1 MGKSSPLA
9 GPRPNDRTEFAVPIE
24 DAEGPLVMA
33 LDVGSTASRGSLHDA
48 RGVPVRGFRHKLP
61 HTFTVGGD
69 GSATIDAEQVTA
81 ELAQI
86 LDVVVTHPAVRDRI
100 AAVALDT
107 FASSLVGIDAAG
119 RATTPCFTYA
129 DSRSAA
135 HLAQLR
141 TEVDEAEVQQL
152 TGARLH
158 TSYLTPRF
166 RWLREAYPEEFARTV
181 QWISLGEYA
190 YRAWLGRS
198 YAGTATAAWTGLLD
212 RRTGQ
217 WSAPMLELARIE
229 PERLSG
235 VGQDPLIGLMSQ
247 SAVRWPALAEAS
259 WFAPIAD
266 GLAANVGSGGVDQS
280 TIVTSMATS
289 GAMRVLLPTMPE
301 VIPTGLWCYRIDD
314 RRCLLGGALNDV
326 GRALSWAEGSF
337 ALTEDLAAI
346 AERDPADATP
356 VVLPFLSGERSI
368 GWAGNA
374 RALFDGVSA
383 ATDGNALARGVLEGV
398 IASFVR
404 VGTQL
409 QQAAGDVTRVVCAGR
424 VSQDVPGL
432 TQLLADALERP
443 VLPATFKRSTL
454 RGTALLAAEVVAPAY
469 EPAEP
474 PLHEARIPDPAHH
487 AHWARVGTRF
497 AELYA
502 AAVD

>member
-1 MGKSSPLA
+1 MGKSPLA
-9 GPRPNDRTEFAVPIE
+9 GPRPNDRTEFAVPIDE
-24 DAEGPLVMA
+24 AEGPLVMA
-33 LDVGSTASRGSLHDA
+33 LDVGSTASRGGLHDL

-61 HTFTVGGD
+61 HSFTVGAD

-100 AAVALDT
+100 VAVALDT
-107 FASSLVGIDAAG
+107 FATSLVGIDAEG

-129 DSRSAA
+129 DSRSADD
-135 HLAQLR
+135 LAQLR

-166 RWLREAYPEEFARTV
+166 RWLRRAFPEEFARTV

-190 YRAWLGRS
+190 YRAWLGRA

-217 WSAPMLELARIE
+217 WSARMLELARIA

-235 VGQDPLIGLMSQ
+235 IGDEPLLGLLSQ
-247 SAVRWPALAEAS
+247 SALRWPALGEAR

-266 GLAANVGSGGVDQS
+266 GLAANVGSGGVDAT

-289 GAMRVLLPTMPE
+289 GAMRVLLPRMPE
-301 VIPTGLWCYRIDD
+301 VLPTGLWCYRIDD
-314 RRCLLGGALNDV
+314 TRCLLGGALNDV
-326 GRALSWAEGSF
+326 GRALSWATGTF
-337 ALTEDLAAI
+337 ALTQDLATI
-346 AERDPADATP
+346 AEWDASDATP
-356 VVLPFLSGERSI
+356 VVLPFLSGERST

-374 RALFDGVSA
+374 RALFDGVGA
-383 ATDGNALARGVLEGV
+383 ATDSNSMTRGVLEGV
-398 IASFVR
+398 IASYAR
-404 VGTQL
+404 VGAQL
-409 QQAAGDVTRVVCAGR
+409 EQAAGEVTRVVCAGR

-432 TQLLADALERP
+432 TQLLADALDRP

-454 RGTALLAAEVVAPAY
+454 RGTALLASAVVDPAY
-469 EPAEP
+469 KPAPP
-474 PLHEARIPDPAHH
+474 PLHEARIPDPAHR
-487 AHWARVGTRF
+487 AHWQRV
-497 AELYA
+497 AERSAKLYA
-502 AAVD
+502 AAVG